1 MSFRFISRFLPLFA
15 LLFLPSC
22 LSRPAPPSNGG
33 SRPDTAPPPA
43 TEAPAPA
50 RASAPITPVHI
61 VLVGD
66 STVTDNAGWGLGFKQ
81 FLADGVRLTN
91 TARGGRS
98 SMSFIA
104 EGSWEKALAL
114 KGDYYLIQFGHNDE
128 PGKPGRSTTE
138 EEYRGYMNRYVDET
152 RAAGATPVLVT
163 SLVRRQFKTPSD
175 PHKITSSL
183 QNRAEIVRA
192 IAREKNVPLVE
203 LHDRSLALCEE
214 LGREGCLVF
223 SPKKENGQY
232 DGTHLNAEGYVRFGR
247 LVAEELRRAVPALAP
262 LLLAE
267 PREARPVAGENRY
280 DAVVAFDG
288 SGTHTTVQAA
298 VDAAPAGAVHPFR
311 ILVKSGT
318 YKEHVVIPAEKRY
331 LHLLG
336 EAGEAAATVITMDTN
351 VKTPAPG
358 GPEDKFL
365 SAAESAT
372 VLVQAPD
379 FTAENITFE
388 NTTTREQKVQAL
400 AFYVTGDRA
409 TLRRCRF
416 LGWQDTLRAD
426 SPKGGGSARQYFAG
440 CEITG
445 HVDFIYA
452 AGTAVFDR
460 CRIHCRADGYITAAS
475 TPQNAPYGYVFLD
488 CTVTT
493 APEVV
498 KGVYLGR
505 PWRPYAATAFLRCD
519 FQGNIRPEGWHNWGK
534 VENESTARYAE
545 YKNTG
550 PGADPGKRVPW
561 ARQLSDTEAAAC
573 TVPNILGG
581 TDGWAPVF

>member
-1 MSFRFISRFLPLFA
+1 MLRHLLARLA
-15 LLFLPSC
+15 LLCAAL
-22 LSRPAPPSNGG
+22 LGA
-33 SRPDTAPPPA
+33 
-43 TEAPAPA
+43 
-50 RASAPITPVHI
+50 ASLAAAPVHI

-66 STVTDNAGWGLGFKQ
+66 STVTDNAGWGLGFRQ
-81 FLADGVRLTN
+81 FLADGIQLTN

-98 SMSFIA
+98 SMSFIV

-138 EEYRGYMNRYVDET
+138 EEYRGYMERYVAET

-163 SLVRRQFKTPSD
+163 SLVRRQFKTRD
-175 PHKITSSL
+175 NPHLITSSL

-192 IAREKNVPLVE
+192 IAREQNVPLVE
-203 LHDRSLALCEE
+203 LHDRSKELCEQ

-223 SPKKENGQY
+223 SPPKENGQH
-232 DGTHLNAEGYVRFGR
+232 DGTHLNAAGHVLFGR
-247 LVAEELRRAVPALAP
+247 LVADELRRAVPALAP
-262 LLLAE
+262 VLRAE
-267 PREARPVAGENRY
+267 PRDAAPVAAESAY

-288 SGTHTTVQAA
+288 SGTHVTVQAA
-298 VDAAPAGAVHPFR
+298 IDAAPTTATAAKPHR

-318 YKEHVVIPAEKRY
+318 YKEHVVVPANKPF

-336 EAGEAAATVITMDTN
+336 EPGETAATVITLDTN
-351 VKTPAPG
+351 VKTPVPG
-358 GPEDKFL
+358 DATGKTLATAD
-365 SAAESAT
+365 SAT
-372 VLVQAPD
+372 VLVRASD
-379 FTAENITFE
+379 FTAENLTFE
-388 NTTTREQKVQAL
+388 NTTTREARVQAL

-426 SPKGGGSARQYFAG
+426 APKGKIARQYFAD

-452 AGTAVFDR
+452 AGTAVFDH
-460 CRIHCRADGYITAAS
+460 CHIHSRADGYITAAS
-475 TPQNAPYGYVFLD
+475 TAETTPHGYVFLD
-488 CTVTT
+488 CKITT
-493 APEVV
+493 GPDVV

-505 PWRPYAATAFLRCD
+505 PWRPHAATAFLRCD
-519 FQGNIRPEGWHNWGK
+519 FAGKIRAEGWHNWGK
-534 VENESTARYAE
+534 VENETTARYAE

-550 PGADPGKRVPW
+550 PGADLAGRVSW
-561 ARQLSDTEAAAC
+561 VRQLTDAEAAAF
-573 TVPNILGG
+573 TVPAILGG
-581 TDGWAPVF
+581 SDGWSPRR